1 MATTTQEGL
10 TKLTLN
16 NFIVKNRQFVR
27 QGRIHVIRKNVAR
40 AKELRQWRVKDEK
53 EREKFNKRADKFIE
67 EVEILKKFSP
77 DDMLKFA
84 LLNKKS
90 LTQVTNDVSSSIEE
104 RALCRLATWK
114 TVIPVVTKFREL
126 YPNWEEK
133 LPLLIKNIGLNYR
146 RKRLKRLERKGQKE
160 IFLEKEHKNLQILQE
175 LTHIEV
181 DPHLIAK
188 AKDLMQISQK
198 NKKKEVTSKVGKN
211 SIHDKIGKM
220 EHKKGLEKQEIK
232 GKERSGDHVGKAPSE
247 KSLAV
252 ESNEEQYRLTKKS
265 IRKVKKSLENNEANL
280 NVKSNSVICDSRI
293 GSTLQETSLG
303 DSMASDSEVEGI
315 SDGGSSVHYAFIG
328 GQKAAKASI
337 DAEEDMID
345 KDEFSDGKCADYC
358 KKGKEFESE
367 CIKNE
372 NPTEF
377 LNDDET
383 ISSENDMND
392 YESDYSESD
401 SASESDENE
410 SESDA
415 YTSAKLVKKLKRQSS
430 VSSVNFDSES
440 DSDDIEDM
448 KNLSENEGKKLRT
461 VTEYDSEG
469 VSGSESGTG
478 SEFEITSIWDSA
490 KENENRKKNK
500 KLKDIPKNSDTA
512 NKLLANN
519 INKRKGTAVIK
530 QINLTEAES
539 IDLAP
544 QGSDNENPTSDSE
557 IEDFFIRDPVDKG
570 KKEHKFKNET
580 DLDEI
585 KCSDD
590 ENSDDSDLDG
600 NIEAV
605 SRFQYLNENFKRIWG
620 MGTEETIKHSL
631 SRRGTGR
638 GRGGFVST
646 KGPERFRG
654 RYDDNP
660 NLLPLGISQSSNK
673 DQDNPNMVPVS
684 SDWRSK
690 LAENNKNKN
699 SVSLLK
705 PSYEDSIRDADHK
718 RNWRKRKFDNPE
730 DSHLSPSNDF
740 SLSRKISSAGSKFDN
755 FPNRGRGR
763 GRGRFD
769 RNYNNNPNL
778 APVAGGWKK
787 NFKFSAKDNQESS
800 LLHPSWLAKQ
810 REKGKAA
817 SLHQFQGNV
826 KKFDLDD

>member
-1 MATTTQEGL
+1 
-10 TKLTLN
+10 
-16 NFIVKNRQFVR
+16 
-27 QGRIHVIRKNVAR
+27 
-40 AKELRQWRVKDEK
+40 
-53 EREKFNKRADKFIE
+53 
-67 EVEILKKFSP
+67 
-77 DDMLKFA
+77 
-84 LLNKKS
+84 
-90 LTQVTNDVSSSIEE
+90 
-104 RALCRLATWK
+104 
-114 TVIPVVTKFREL
+114 
-126 YPNWEEK
+126 
-133 LPLLIKNIGLNYR
+133 
-146 RKRLKRLERKGQKE
+146 
-160 IFLEKEHKNLQILQE
+160 
-175 LTHIEV
+175 
-181 DPHLIAK
+181 
-188 AKDLMQISQK
+188 
-198 NKKKEVTSKVGKN
+198 
-211 SIHDKIGKM
+211 M

-345 KDEFSDGKCADYC
+345 KDEFSD
-358 KKGKEFESE
+358 
-367 CIKNE
+367 
-372 NPTEF
+372 
-377 LNDDET
+377 
-383 ISSENDMND
+383 
-392 YESDYSESD
+392 
-401 SASESDENE
+401 
-410 SESDA
+410 
-415 YTSAKLVKKLKRQSS
+415 
-430 VSSVNFDSES
+430 
-440 DSDDIEDM
+440 
-448 KNLSENEGKKLRT
+448 
-461 VTEYDSEG
+461 
-469 VSGSESGTG
+469 
-478 SEFEITSIWDSA
+478 
-490 KENENRKKNK
+490 
-500 KLKDIPKNSDTA
+500 
-512 NKLLANN
+512 
-519 INKRKGTAVIK
+519 
-530 QINLTEAES
+530 EAES

-673 DQDNPNMVPVS
+673 DQDNPNMVP
-684 SDWRSK
+684 
-690 LAENNKNKN
+690 
-699 SVSLLK
+699 
-705 PSYEDSIRDADHK
+705 
-718 RNWRKRKFDNPE
+718 
-730 DSHLSPSNDF
+730 
-740 SLSRKISSAGSKFDN
+740 
-755 FPNRGRGR
+755 
-763 GRGRFD
+763 
-769 RNYNNNPNL
+769 
-778 APVAGGWKK
+778 
-787 NFKFSAKDNQESS
+787 
-800 LLHPSWLAKQ
+800 
-810 REKGKAA
+810 
-817 SLHQFQGNV
+817 
-826 KKFDLDD
+826 